1 MTFRIIEMDSSTKKM
16 KRRNRMR
23 KRILSVALALS
34 VITTLIPAN
43 YSNAAKP
50 QKPVLS
56 QSGISMTIGTKKTIK
71 LKKAPALTKKKL
83 KLVKWSSSN
92 KKVATV
98 AVKGR
103 KKTKAVIKAVASGKA
118 IIKVKYGGKSYKCT
132 VVVQEAIQDSTV
144 SVPTTEKNTE
154 KVTTEKSTEQER
166 TTEKST
172 EQDNAT
178 EEPSTEHVHKYGEYK
193 TLTKAT
199 CITPGV
205 EVRTCSCGEIDSRE
219 IKALGHDWDNGTV
232 TAKSTCT
239 IDGKMVY
246 SCSRCNTTKEE
257 TIKASGHQYDSGVV
271 TTAPTYTNPGVK
283 TFTCGVCGNKKTEA
297 IPMLNETEHAWDNGV
312 VTKKATC
319 STEGVRTFTCANCGG
334 TKTESI
340 AKLDHTWN
348 DPIVLEQSTCA
359 KEGTKSYTCSVC
371 GETKTE
377 KIPVTSTHSWGS
389 YTTTKAATCGEVGQ
403 RTRTC
408 TRCKKVEVSEI
419 AATGK
424 HSYDA
429 GIVTIQPTCATQGVK
444 TYTCTVC
451 GNKKT
456 EAIAKTTTH
465 TYDEGVVTTEP
476 TCGKSGVRTYTCA
489 VCGDQKT
496 EEIAT
501 TGHQYDDYGVY
512 LEATYSRCGKEYP
525 KCSNCGKFQIDAS
538 KVKLIPCKDAVSG
551 IKRIE
556 KSQGYNSITG
566 GGSYKYKIFENGT
579 IPSSIYFLQKDTKQQ
594 CRIEVSC
601 KPADGRNH
609 DVEPDDIDVFT
620 FTIYSGNDTV
630 TKTYSYAELSDLFT
644 PENQLSVLQKIYGE
658 ESGALYNNNEQDL
671 IYNKGGYAGSIDTAL
686 IKIPID
692 YEYIYESNGET
703 SNTHA
708 SGAIYINSMSLAMIC
723 DDMGYVCNGGFHG
736 EVSYAIK

>member
-1 MTFRIIEMDSSTKKM
+1 
-16 KRRNRMR
+16 MR

-103 KKTKAVIKAVASGKA
+103 KKTKAVIRAVASGKA

-199 CITPGV
+199 CITPGI
-205 EVRTCSCGEIDSRE
+205 EVRTCSCGEIDSKE
-219 IKALGHDWDNGTV
+219 IQALGHD
-232 TAKSTCT
+232 
-239 IDGKMVY
+239 
-246 SCSRCNTTKEE
+246 
-257 TIKASGHQYDSGVV
+257 
-271 TTAPTYTNPGVK
+271 
-283 TFTCGVCGNKKTEA
+283 
-297 IPMLNETEHAWDNGV
+297 WDNGV

-512 LEATYSRCGKEYP
+512 LEATYSYCGKEYP

-579 IPSSIYFLQKDTKQQ
+579 IPSSKYFLLKDTKQQ

-658 ESGALYNNNEQDL
+658 ESGARYNSNEQDL

-686 IKIPID
+686 IKIPIG
-692 YEYIYESNGET
+692 YEYVYELNGET
-703 SNTHA
+703 STGH
-708 SGAIYINSMSLAMIC
+708 SDGAIYINSMALAIIC
-723 DDMGYVCNGGFHG
+723 DDMGYVCNGGFRSD
-736 EVSYAIK
+736 VSYAIK

>member
-1 MTFRIIEMDSSTKKM
+1 
-16 KRRNRMR
+16 MR
-23 KRILSVALALS
+23 KKILSVALALS

-43 YSNAAKP
+43 ASNAAKP
-50 QKPVLS
+50 KKPVLS

-172 EQDNAT
+172 EQDNTT

-219 IKALGHDWDNGTV
+219 IKALGHD
-232 TAKSTCT
+232 
-239 IDGKMVY
+239 
-246 SCSRCNTTKEE
+246 
-257 TIKASGHQYDSGVV
+257 
-271 TTAPTYTNPGVK
+271 
-283 TFTCGVCGNKKTEA
+283 
-297 IPMLNETEHAWDNGV
+297 WDNGV

-371 GETKTE
+371 GETKLET
-377 KIPVTSTHSWGS
+377 IPVTDKHTWGN
-389 YTTTKAATCGEVGQ
+389 YVVTKQPTCIAGEK
-403 RTRTC
+403 TRTC
-408 TRCKKVEVSEI
+408 SVCKAQEI
-419 AATGK
+419 EEIK
-424 HSYDA
+424 PNENHSYNA
-429 GIVTIQPTCATQGVK
+429 GIVTVEPTCTAKGVK
-444 TYTCTVC
+444 TYTCSIC

-456 EAIAKTTTH
+456 EAIDKTDTH
-465 TYDEGVVTTEP
+465 TWDEYGVFREP
-476 TCGKSGVRTYTCA
+476 TYSSGGIEYPQCS
-489 VCGDQKT
+489 VCGQFQQIKDKAKYIPCLSIISRIVRKEQDTEYYSISGGTSPEYLLYESGTNPSSKYFKEKNTDQKCKIECQT
-496 EEIAT
+496 ST
-501 TGHQYDDYGVY
+501 
-512 LEATYSRCGKEYP
+512 
-525 KCSNCGKFQIDAS
+525 S
-538 KVKLIPCKDAVSG
+538 KYIPFDQV
-551 IKRIE
+551 
-556 KSQGYNSITG
+556 
-566 GGSYKYKIFENGT
+566 
-579 IPSSIYFLQKDTKQQ
+579 DT
-594 CRIEVSC
+594 S
-601 KPADGRNH
+601 
-609 DVEPDDIDVFT
+609 DIDTFK
-620 FTIYSGNDTV
+620 FTITHSGTST
-630 TKTYSYAELSDLFT
+630 TKTYSYSELSSLFT
-644 PENQLSVLQKIYGE
+644 PEKQLEVLIAIYGE
-658 ESGALYNNNEQDL
+658 KVGTSYNNKENDAM
-671 IYNKGGYAGSIDTAL
+671 YNQGGYAGSINTAL
-686 IKIPID
+686 ISIPRNYT
-692 YEYIYESNGET
+692 YEYDDGEVRTIT
-703 SNTHA
+703 SC
-708 SGAIYINSMSLAMIC
+708 GKIYISGMALAMIC
-723 DDMGYVCNGGFHG
+723 YDMGYVCNGAFSSN
-736 EVSYAIK
+736 VYYFVY